1 MQIQKKQGKQF
12 LFPRDYCKAIW
23 ALIYLF
29 WVHTTLVPK
38 LMVWYII
45 VSDKKLFVSHDY
57 CDEDMSRCFNHFLLL
72 MFIQH
77 FQRPI

>member
-1 MQIQKKQGKQF
+1 
-12 LFPRDYCKAIW
+12 
-23 ALIYLF
+23 
-29 WVHTTLVPK
+29 
-38 LMVWYII
+38 MVWYII

-77 FQRPI
+77 FQRPILEYLWIVVPRKIVVLTVKN